1 MRNSILTSL
10 AICLLLSCHKNDPAT
25 SATIEFE
32 EPILNDTIAYMD
44 SIHVEGTIIGNGK
57 MNGFNIEY
65 LNASTGAVL
74 HTQNSTDTGKEY
86 AFHDHW
92 INELIDTTTIA
103 VKITVDL
110 DGKGNQTT
118 AQRSI
123 VCLPQ

>member
-1 MRNSILTSL
+1 MKNSILTTA

-32 EPILNDTIAYMD
+32 EPILNDTIAFMD

-57 MNGFNIEY
+57 MNGFKIEY
-65 LNASTGAVL
+65 IDASTGTVL
-74 HTQNSTDTGKEY
+74 HNQNSTTTDKEY
-86 AFHDHW
+86 TFHDHW
-92 INELIDTTTIA
+92 MNELIETTTIA

-110 DGKGNQTT
+110 DGNGNQTT
-118 AQRSI
+118 AQRNV

>member
-1 MRNSILTSL
+1 MKNSILTAA
-10 AICLLLSCHKNDPAT
+10 AICILLSCHKNDPAT

-32 EPILNDTIAYMD
+32 EPILND

-65 LNASTGAVL
+65 LDASTGAVL
-74 HTQNSTDTGKEY
+74 HTQNSTDTDKEY

-92 INELIDTTTIA
+92 MNQLTDTTTVA

-110 DGKGNQTT
+110 DANGNQTT
-118 AQRSI
+118 AQRSV